1 LRKASP
7 ARTGTHRKA
16 SLGWL
21 LTAYVLLATIGG
33 SVSMSYQSMANLEK
47 ALGTVE
53 VARAV
58 QRSWLGVQFAAVT
71 ADVAGRLGVEPPRG
85 VLINNVIDDSPAKMG
100 GLQPQDVIVKF
111 GGNEVGDTRD
121 LQRLIGSRPVGTDV
135 EIVLIRIDQEL
146 RRIVKLGVLPED
158 AKPVLQRIP
167 AAPGSALAPGVLHG
181 AAVLA
186 TLLLLGAFFIVLA
199 NREIAQP
206 EWDLEWLA
214 TLPLPLAT
222 LLLSRVVER
231 ALTNWA
237 GLIALAPFLSVVAWQ
252 CGYRW
257 GALLI
262 GAALTFALLFVVAVF
277 QTLVDTGLR
286 LSLSPPKLRNLQAIV
301 SLVVGLPML
310 LALSTA
316 MPQNALVIGWIAAVP
331 DWIGLL
337 PTGLAVRAVAAAD
350 ATSAA
355 LFSAAMIGQ
364 IVALVAVGYA
374 MLERQLR
381 HGVVAAG
388 GREAVALLPRG
399 TPRMGSAVVGSGRAL
414 LAPVQR
420 RELTLLARDRAFM
433 VQTLLLPVVMIG
445 TQVFLNV
452 RTNILAGAVQ
462 HPENL
467 AAIAFA
473 LAAYTLMLS
482 AFQTLN
488 AEGQALWILYAVPQP
503 LESVLWQKTKLWMAV
518 AIVYP
523 LIIFAVA
530 VGVAGEISRALVGA
544 AAVVL
549 LGVPIFAV
557 IATALGVFAC
567 DPLAQEVHRRVRP
580 TYTYLYMVLAS
591 LYAYAV
597 YASTIWQRAAM
608 VVLTALLAVALW
620 QKARD
625 RFDYLLDPSASPPS
639 RVSVSDGLIAAL
651 MFFVLQAL
659 VAVFF
664 QLGGSKFPVAT
675 TIWIAFCTAGA
686 VTYAAMRLVYWRS
699 RTTGVPRMV
708 GPGLPRALLVGV
720 AGGVVASLAGM
731 AYIEIATSLQLLSV
745 QRIDQVAD
753 RAWLAALAI
762 AAAPVFEEFI
772 FRGLVFGGLRRS
784 FGPLA
789 QLSEGANKSWCSPTG
804 ARPVRVRP

>member
-1 LRKASP
+1 
-7 ARTGTHRKA
+7 
-16 SLGWL
+16 
-21 LTAYVLLATIGG
+21 
-33 SVSMSYQSMANLEK
+33 
-47 ALGTVE
+47 
-53 VARAV
+53 
-58 QRSWLGVQFAAVT
+58 VQFAAVT
-71 ADVAGRLGVEPPRG
+71 ADIAGRLGVEPPRG
-85 VLINNVIDDSPAKMG
+85 VLINNVIDNGPAKMG
-100 GLQPQDVIVKF
+100 GLQPQDVVVKF
-111 GGNEVGDTRD
+111 GANDVRDARD
-121 LQRLIGSRPVGTDV
+121 LQRLIGSRPVGTNV
-135 EIVLIRIDQEL
+135 EIVLIRNGQEL
-146 RRIVKLGVLPED
+146 RRIIKLSVLPED
-158 AKPVLQRIP
+158 ARPLVQRIP
-167 AAPGSALAPGVLHG
+167 PAPGSALAPGVLRG
-181 AAVLA
+181 AAFLA
-186 TLLLLGAFFIVLA
+186 TLLLLGALFIVLA
-199 NREIAQP
+199 SREIAQP

-214 TLPLPLAT
+214 TLPLPLST

-231 ALTNWA
+231 AVTNWA

-257 GALLI
+257 GAPLI
-262 GAALTFALLFVVAVF
+262 GAALTFALLFVVAIF

-301 SLVVGLPML
+301 SLVAGLPL
-310 LALSTA
+310 LLTISIA

-355 LFSAAMIGQ
+355 LWSAAMIGQ

-374 MLERQLR
+374 LLERQLR

-388 GREAVALLPRG
+388 GREAGARQPGGAR
-399 TPRMGSAVVGSGRAL
+399 RMGGAVVGSGRVL
-414 LAPVQR
+414 LSAVQR
-420 RELTLLARDRAFM
+420 RELILLARDRAFM

-445 TQVFLNV
+445 TQVFLNA
-452 RTNILAGAVQ
+452 RTNIFAGAVE

-488 AEGQALWILYAVPQP
+488 AEGQALWILYAVPRP
-503 LESVLWQKTKLWMAV
+503 LESVLWQKTKLWTAMA
-518 AIVYP
+518 IIYP

-530 VGVAGEISRALVGA
+530 VGVAGHISRALAGA

-567 DPLAQEVHRRVRP
+567 DPLAQEVHRRVRL

-651 MFFVLQAL
+651 MFLRA
-659 VAVFF
+659 
-664 QLGGSKFPVAT
+664 
-675 TIWIAFCTAGA
+675 AGA
-686 VTYAAMRLVYWRS
+686 CRGLLSAWRQQLSGGNHHLDRLLRS
-699 RTTGVPRMV
+699 RGGHLRYGAVGLLANADDGRSPCGRPRFAAGVDAGRRWRRCRLARRH
-708 GPGLPRALLVGV
+708 GL
-720 AGGVVASLAGM
+720 
-731 AYIEIATSLQLLSV
+731 Y
-745 QRIDQVAD
+745 
-753 RAWLAALAI
+753 
-762 AAAPVFEEFI
+762 
-772 FRGLVFGGLRRS
+772 
-784 FGPLA
+784 
-789 QLSEGANKSWCSPTG
+789 
-804 ARPVRVRP
+804 